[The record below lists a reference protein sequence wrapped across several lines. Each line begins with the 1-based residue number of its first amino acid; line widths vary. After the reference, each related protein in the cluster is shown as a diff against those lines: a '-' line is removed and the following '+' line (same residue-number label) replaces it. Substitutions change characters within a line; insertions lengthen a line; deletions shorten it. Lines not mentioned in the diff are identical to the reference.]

1 MDADVMAMT
10 DFETIQNDGENL
22 SQDPLI
28 MNDADDEEAAYF
40 SDIDQYDD
48 EFN

>member
-1 MDADVMAMT
+1 MAMT

-22 SQDPLI
+22 SQDPL
-28 MNDADDEEAAYF
+28 MNEQDDEEAAYF